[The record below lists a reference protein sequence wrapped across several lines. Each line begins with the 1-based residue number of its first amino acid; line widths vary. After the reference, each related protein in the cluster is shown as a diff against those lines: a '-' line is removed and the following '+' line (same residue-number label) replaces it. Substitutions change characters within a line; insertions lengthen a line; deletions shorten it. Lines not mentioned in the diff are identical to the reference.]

1 MGKFLGGLILG
12 VVAVGAV
19 FVAVP
24 PKEIDSA
31 KQWADNAKQ
40 EVVKFF
46 TPDKDT
52 AEEDK
57 NGTNDENGK
66 DNKDNTGDGNENK
79 GNAGNEDIEVTK
91 PAPPY
96 EESEATAYVV
106 KQISNFYNN

>member
-24 PKEIDSA
+24 PKAIDTA
-31 KQWADNAKQ
+31 KQWTETAKAD
-40 EVVKFF
+40 VVKFF

-52 AEEDK
+52 AEDK
-57 NGTNDENGK
+57 NDK
-66 DNKDNTGDGNENK
+66 DNKDS
-79 GNAGNEDIEVTK
+79 AGNEDVEVTK

-106 KQISNFYNN
+106 EQVDEFYNQK

>member
-24 PKEIDSA
+24 PKAIDSA

-57 NGTNDENGK
+57 NIT
-66 DNKDNTGDGNENK
+66 DNTGDENENK

-96 EESEATAYVV
+96 EESGATA
-106 KQISNFYNN
+106 

>member
-24 PKEIDSA
+24 PKAIDSA

-57 NGTNDENGK
+57 NIT
-66 DNKDNTGDGNENK
+66 DNTGDGNENK

>member
-24 PKEIDSA
+24 PKAIDTA

-46 TPDKDT
+46 TPDKGNN

-57 NGTNDENGK
+57 NIT
-66 DNKDNTGDGNENK
+66 DNTGDGNENK
-79 GNAGNEDIEVTK
+79 GNVGNEDVEVTK
-91 PAPPY
+91 PAPPK
-96 EESEATAYVV
+96 EVESEATAYVV

>member
-1 MGKFLGGLILG
+1 MGKFLSGLILG

-24 PKEIDSA
+24 PKAIDSA

-57 NGTNDENGK
+57 NITG
-66 DNKDNTGDGNENK
+66 NTGDGNENK

>member
-24 PKEIDSA
+24 PKAIDTA
-31 KQWADNAKQ
+31 KQWTETAKAD
-40 EVVKFF
+40 VVKFF

-57 NGTNDENGK
+57 NDK
-66 DNKDNTGDGNENK
+66 DSAGDDN
-79 GNAGNEDIEVTK
+79 IEVTK

-106 KQISNFYNN
+106 KQIAGYYNNQK

>member
-57 NGTNDENGK
+57 NIT
-66 DNKDNTGDGNENK
+66 DNTGDENENK